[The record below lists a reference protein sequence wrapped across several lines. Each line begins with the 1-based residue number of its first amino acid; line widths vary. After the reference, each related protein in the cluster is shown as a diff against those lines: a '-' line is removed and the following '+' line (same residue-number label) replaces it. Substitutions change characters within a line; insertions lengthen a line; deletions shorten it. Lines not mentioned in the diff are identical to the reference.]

1 MHVPRPSATQRVLSC
16 PPTPCAC
23 ARDGLIA
30 GLAAM
35 RFVGTQGPKKDNP
48 YLSHW
53 EPAKPQKE
61 GSGSDNEDNA
71 DDDDEV
77 LPASPFSAPAMSA
90 HARCTLRLFVA
101 PPQHVRCRRLS
112 FAPNRRRSRPKS
124 KSSWRIQH
132 GGGSG

>member
-1 MHVPRPSATQRVLSC
+1 MHVPRPSVHA
-16 PPTPCAC
+16 AC
-23 ARDGLIA
+23 SFLPAHALCLRKRRSDSRA
-30 GLAAM
+30 GCHAF
-35 RFVGTQGPKKDNP
+35 RGTQGPKKDNP

-53 EPAKPQKE
+53 EPAKPKKE

-77 LPASPFSAPAMSA
+77 PLAPPFSAPAMSA